1 MLLCFGEKQA
11 VSGGPETDGA
21 VAMVGQV
28 GRSAADGG
36 ADGGSAHAAGV
47 PSMDEKQ
54 YLTMNKRG
62 KVMSNKMHANGKKAF
77 SHIKAW
83 HVAVTKARQTLGVNG
98 FIAIGGKKREG
109 KALYAKAKAILE
121 GK

>member
-1 MLLCFGEKQA
+1 
-11 VSGGPETDGA
+11 
-21 VAMVGQV
+21 
-28 GRSAADGG
+28 
-36 ADGGSAHAAGV
+36 
-47 PSMDEKQ
+47 
-54 YLTMNKRG
+54 
-62 KVMSNKMHANGKKAF
+62 MHANGKKAF

-83 HVAVTKARQTLGVNG
+83 HVAVTKARQALGVNG